1 MEFATMEMLS
11 FLACPKCRGDLA
23 GNGDSFICRKC
34 GERYPLSEGVP
45 QFDLP
50 NTTEVNSDIGGKDDR
65 RRFWDSGWESR
76 YHGDH
81 AHLARLSTQSE
92 WESFLKQRQA
102 VLEADRHVLHVEA
115 GRAAVKGKVTLDI
128 GCGAGISSATFGSFG
143 AHYIGIDHSVH
154 AATYALRHLRGSGGD
169 GFTVQGNAELLP
181 IRDQS
186 IDVVYSNGVLH
197 HTPNFATAM
206 DEAYRVLKPGGKAII
221 ALYATYSTQFG
232 VVRVLG
238 ALRGHLGRH
247 SMERWMGRATEGDW
261 RSGGRLNPWTETF
274 SVAQL
279 RRFLRRYRVR
289 GLEFRKNGKPIG
301 DIPRLGP
308 KLMRSH
314 MVRKLDRALEPLLG
328 GMVIMSF
335 NKQE

>member
-221 ALYATYSTQFG
+221 ALYASYSTQFG
-232 VVRVLG
+232 VV
-238 ALRGHLGRH
+238 
-247 SMERWMGRATEGDW
+247 W